1 MLYQSRPIKTG
12 GYEINMY
19 LVLDKSF
26 LQGSSKGEIYQ
37 LYLNYSL
44 LMPEVLF
51 LEILT
56 KEKDISKCFKKFPP
70 IGNPVYLVPNVGRL
84 IRYEVINNQPCTPI
98 ENQFLKIDSY
108 IFNPDLTKGQFNFT
122 RVQEQGL
129 EKWEH
134 CTLKITQ
141 SFVEKSVTIDYWFP
155 ELREYVPGGPTQI
168 VEDAMLKVARN
179 KDLIITIY
187 SQLRDEIYKTQ
198 NVLWPEP
205 SEIDQNWILFRYL
218 QVHLLAAIEYVRRY
232 GNTVRH
238 TVSKRLINDRLDID
252 YIIVGCLADGLAT
265 ADKTMGKFYNLLCP
279 EKKLI
284 FKIFETP
291 F

>member
-1 MLYQSRPIKTG
+1 
-12 GYEINMY
+12 MY

-26 LQGSSKGEIYQ
+26 LQGSSKEGIHQ
-37 LYLNYSL
+37 LCLNYSL
-44 LMPEVLF
+44 IMPEVLF

-56 KEKDISKCFKKFPP
+56 KEEDISKCFKKFPP
-70 IGNPVYLVPNVGRL
+70 IENPVHLVRNVGWL
-84 IRYEVINNQPCTPI
+84 IRYEVINNQPCTPL
-98 ENQFLKIDSY
+98 EKVFLRTGPY
-108 IFNPDLTKGQFNFT
+108 VFNPDLTKGQFNFT
-122 RVQEQGL
+122 ETQRRGL
-129 EKWEH
+129 EEWEGY
-134 CTLKITQ
+134 TLGATQ

-155 ELREYVPGGPTQI
+155 DLREYVPGGPSQI

-187 SQLRDEIYKTQ
+187 SQLRDGVYKKQ

-232 GNTVRH
+232 GNKVRH

-265 ADKTMGKFYNLLCP
+265 ADKTMGRFYNLLCP
-279 EKKLI
+279 GKKLI
-284 FKIFETP
+284 FKNI
-291 F
+291 